1 MAWAWVLACKKL
13 ASNYVSGY
21 VMLAGRRVRI
31 GDNIRVNSFEGRI
44 TDINARYTVV
54 RAPSRRESIVPNE
67 MFIINRIENLSL
79 VDSMLL
85 QSTVVSIG
93 YGSDVEQIMG
103 FLTRAAVA

>member
-44 TDINARYTVV
+44 TDINAHYTVV

-79 VDSMLL
+79 VDSMLR

-93 YGSDVEQIMG
+93 YGSDVEQVMG